1 MTVSGELNFTK
12 EVMEAKNSAP
22 VVFGITL
29 TPPVIGS
36 VFAGLGVLGAFYM
49 LVNMVMPAV
58 ESYKE
63 QETKRDQLQIE
74 IQQKQNQAKQI
85 GKIKAD
91 LATAKEQ
98 QKQILALFTDE
109 KSLETLLLD
118 TSLLIDSS
126 DIKVFG
132 SSIKA
137 KMKKFAPTTEKPEV
151 VTDSSFGAEINNKIK
166 RSIIKVEIEGNFLQ
180 TQLIMRNIERL
191 QPLLLVK
198 NYDSKLS
205 PPEISADKNNPIPI
219 DIGKL
224 ITSFELEALIPLT
237 PEEEAALA
245 PQPAAANTPQK

>member
-1 MTVSGELNFTK
+1 MTLSGGLNFAK
-12 EVMEAKNSAP
+12 EGKKAENSAP

-29 TPPVIGS
+29 TPPIIGS

-74 IQQKQNQAKQI
+74 IQQKQTQAKQI

-98 QKQILALFTDE
+98 QKQILALFADK
-109 KSLETLLLD
+109 KSLDTLLLD
-118 TSLLIDSS
+118 TSRLIDSS
-126 DIKVFG
+126 NTKVFG
-132 SSIKA
+132 SSIQA
-137 KMKKFAPTTEKPEV
+137 KMKKFAPTSENAEV
-151 VTDSSFGAEINNKIK
+151 VTDSSFGAEINNKLK
-166 RSIIKVEIEGNFLQ
+166 RTIIKVEIEGNFLQ
-180 TQLIMRNIERL
+180 TQSIIRNIERL

-198 NYDSKLS
+198 NYESKLS
-205 PPEISADKNNPIPI
+205 PPEISTDKNNPVPI
-219 DIGKL
+219 NTGKL

-237 PEEEAALA
+237 SEEEAALA
-245 PQPAAANTPQK
+245 PQPAAANTPKK